1 MNLAI
6 SCRPEPLN
14 RNPLCMLRLLVP
26 SQTAVIILFTLTG
39 ALGSKIF
46 APNFWLSVVHFLRS
60 LSFVPAHTKMRLF
73 TTTPP
78 PTTTSTTM
86 TSRSSAAATAA
97 LLKASVKRIIKES
110 TCTTLGITKESI
122 KCTGCK
128 NAAQRCLRARVRSA
142 SIDSREYRCRQPW
155 VLKRKTDHLIQIY
168 ENTWKELVDELGYPK
183 SKLHDESETSRKMPP
198 ISNITK
204 CKKRQKLTML
214 PSDQD
219 VEAYNLSCSSPSFV
233 ESSLAAPPAL
243 SQPPPVKEIS
253 TTNTPSALSALSVDS
268 DHSPFDAHTMLNI
281 LAQNSRLLEDV
292 IAGLSSHNQVL
303 SLKLQ
308 IACATNSRLVSD
320 EEVEQEHDEGEEQ
333 EQEEEQ
339 EEEQGQQEEAGA
351 PISKWDIVT
360 NRSHHLKYKNGND
373 QFKKI
378 LNQATGR
385 GNYYGKPLGK
395 KLYAH
400 AAALS
405 PQKFFKNLEMIL
417 ALNQAAFLVDSGI
430 GISSIDL

>member
-1 MNLAI
+1 
-6 SCRPEPLN
+6 
-14 RNPLCMLRLLVP
+14 
-26 SQTAVIILFTLTG
+26 
-39 ALGSKIF
+39 
-46 APNFWLSVVHFLRS
+46 
-60 LSFVPAHTKMRLF
+60 MRLF

-78 PTTTSTTM
+78 TTTTSTTM
-86 TSRSSAAATAA
+86 TRSSAAATAA

-142 SIDSREYRCRQPW
+142 SIDSREYKCRQPW

-183 SKLHDESETSRKMPP
+183 CKLHDESETSRKMPP
-198 ISNITK
+198 ISNVTK

-253 TTNTPSALSALSVDS
+253 TTNTPSALSALSVNS
-268 DHSPFDAHTMLNI
+268 DHSPFDAHTMLNK
-281 LAQNSRLLEDV
+281 LAQNSRLADV
-292 IAGLSSHNQVL
+292 IAGLSSQNQVL

-308 IACATNSRLVSD
+308 IVCATNSRLVSD
-320 EEVEQEHDEGEEQ
+320 EEEEQEHDEGEEQ

-360 NRSHHLKYKNGND
+360 D
-373 QFKKI
+373 
-378 LNQATGR
+378 
-385 GNYYGKPLGK
+385 
-395 KLYAH
+395 
-400 AAALS
+400 
-405 PQKFFKNLEMIL
+405 
-417 ALNQAAFLVDSGI
+417 
-430 GISSIDL
+430 

>member
-1 MNLAI
+1 
-6 SCRPEPLN
+6 
-14 RNPLCMLRLLVP
+14 
-26 SQTAVIILFTLTG
+26 
-39 ALGSKIF
+39 
-46 APNFWLSVVHFLRS
+46 
-60 LSFVPAHTKMRLF
+60 
-73 TTTPP
+73 
-78 PTTTSTTM
+78 
-86 TSRSSAAATAA
+86 
-97 LLKASVKRIIKES
+97 
-110 TCTTLGITKESI
+110 
-122 KCTGCK
+122 
-128 NAAQRCLRARVRSA
+128 
-142 SIDSREYRCRQPW
+142 
-155 VLKRKTDHLIQIY
+155 LIQIY

-198 ISNITK
+198 ISNVTK

-253 TTNTPSALSALSVDS
+253 TTNTPSALWVPSVNS

-281 LAQNSRLLEDV
+281 LAQNSRLEDV
-292 IAGLSSHNQVL
+292 IAGLSSQNQVL

-308 IACATNSRLVSD
+308 IACATNSWLVSD
-320 EEVEQEHDEGEEQ
+320 EEEEQEHDEGEEQ
-333 EQEEEQ
+333 EQEEEQDKEQ

-378 LNQATGR
+378 LNQATGW

-405 PQKFFKNLEMIL
+405 PQNSFKNLEMIL

-430 GISSIDL
+430 GISSIDLEKIAKTIWKHFYTGIPIILLRNSTT